1 MPLESL
7 NKQEADAGLQSK
19 AEPLNLSIA
28 GKILVGIILA
38 LFAVLLLASLETTD
52 IWSVHE
58 GRVVSV
64 ARNMLSD
71 GQWWVPEIN
80 GVVRL
85 QKAPLVYWIVAGS
98 GAIFGQVSE
107 FSARLPSVLAG
118 AACLLITFL
127 IGRTLLNSP
136 TAWLACLVQASTF
149 AFWRDCR
156 TAELD
161 LYITLFVSLGM
172 LAFIKLHFAGRRT
185 IGWVICFWLAFAFGA
200 LVKNVLAMLPA
211 LIGCG
216 LGLWLCR
223 ENDPRQQGTA
233 NSRKLWPWHIIGAAV
248 FLLISLTW
256 WASLALLF
264 PVKGPGLWQQ
274 EIQDVLLQ
282 AKTSRPIYHYAT
294 RIFTWSFP
302 WSVFIPASLALPFV
316 SAGRADRKRLIWL
329 FIWIV
334 VIILA
339 YSIWPAGKKKIEY
352 IQPALPAFALLTGYV
367 LAGLRTKQV
376 PDAINRSGRVL
387 VSAHALLLLLTGIA
401 ALGFS
406 LLDEQGRSIVGL
418 LGCGLVLVGL
428 HGLILKGRRVDVL
441 VWGTALGS
449 LAGAAVMIVWFLPGL
464 NQQVSPRIFAEK
476 IAEQGGGVGR
486 VVFFSASKKTPT
498 KPIFKGQGMPA
509 LGFYLPYSVD
519 YVNGQET
526 LRQLLRHPQTMLV
539 ITSARSL
546 AEFDAEGLKL
556 TEVHRQNINTPAI
569 ILTARRLPI
578 PGEWKDAL
586 ERRLNPPAKPHRIT
600 VLLKSRQQGE

>member
-316 SAGRADRKRLIWL
+316 SAGRADRKRLTWL
-329 FIWIV
+329 FIWMV
-334 VIILA
+334 AVILA
-339 YSIWPAGKKKIEY
+339 YSLWPAGKKKIEY
-352 IQPALPAFALLTGYV
+352 IQPALPAFALLAGYV

-376 PDAINRSGRVL
+376 PNAISRLGRIL
-387 VSAHALLLLLTGIA
+387 VSADALLLLLTGIA
-401 ALGFS
+401 AVGFS
-406 LLDEQGRSIVGL
+406 VLDQQGRWIVGL
-418 LGCGLVLVGL
+418 LGCGLLLVGL
-428 HGLILKGRRVDVL
+428 HGLALRGRRVDIL
-441 VWGTALGS
+441 VWGATLGS
-449 LAGAAVMIVWFLPGL
+449 LAGAAVMITWFLPGL
-464 NQQVSPRIFAEK
+464 NQQVSPRIFAQR
-476 IAEQGGGVGR
+476 IAENGGDAGK
-486 VVFFSASKKTPT
+486 VVFFNIPQQTPT
-498 KPIFKGQGMPA
+498 RPISSWQGMPA
-509 LGFYLPYSVD
+509 LGFYLPYNVNR
-519 YVNGQET
+519 VNGSEA
-526 LRQLLRHPQTMLV
+526 LSQLLKVRPGALV
-539 ITSARSL
+539 ITSSKSL
-546 AEFDAEGLKL
+546 AKIDIEKMNL
-556 TEVHRQNINTPAI
+556 TEVHRQNITKPAI
-569 ILTARRLPI
+569 KLTARRLPI
-578 PGEWKDAL
+578 PEDWKEAL
-586 ERRLNPPAKPHRIT
+586 QQKLNPQAKPHRIT
-600 VLLKSRQQGE
+600 VLLKSNRPNE